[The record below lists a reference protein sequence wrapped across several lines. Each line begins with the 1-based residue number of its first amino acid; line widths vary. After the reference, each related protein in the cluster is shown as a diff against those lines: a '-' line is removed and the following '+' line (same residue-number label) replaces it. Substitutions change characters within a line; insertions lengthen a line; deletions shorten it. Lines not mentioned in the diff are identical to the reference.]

1 MTCNKNPQRVREIFE
16 EISPYYDFMNNVISL
31 GTHLLIKFLTIK
43 ELNPQQDTMLLDLCC
58 GTGDYTKIISKFY
71 PKVKIIGLDFSSKM
85 LKIAKLKNPKG
96 TFMQGDCTNLPFRNN
111 EFNYVTMSFG
121 LRNIQD
127 RQAVLKEIYRVL
139 DVGGLFLHLDF
150 GKHNNFSKVFNILVP
165 LFVKLF
171 GKNSNHYRYLLDS
184 KEEFPEPAGLIREF
198 KAEGFRY
205 KKRRDYLFGVI
216 SLQIME
222 KAN

>member
-1 MTCNKNPQRVREIFE
+1 MLDNKNPQKVREIFE
-16 EISPYYDFMNNVISL
+16 EISPYYDFMNNIISV
-31 GTHLLIKFLTIK
+31 GCHLLIKFLSIK
-43 ELNPQQDTMLLDLCC
+43 ELNPQPNTMLLDLCC

-71 PKVKIIGLDFSSKM
+71 PKVKTIGLDFCDKM

-96 TFMQGDCTNLPFRNN
+96 TFMRGDCTSLPFRDN

-127 RQAVLKEIYRVL
+127 RKAALEEIYRVL

-150 GKHNNFSKVFNILVP
+150 GKHNFLSKIFNILVP
-165 LFVKLF
+165 IVAMFF
-171 GKNSNHYRYLLDS
+171 GKNKNHYEYLINS
-184 KEEFPEPAGLIREF
+184 KEEFPQPTALIREF
-198 KAEGFRY
+198 KAVGFKY

-222 KAN
+222 KVN